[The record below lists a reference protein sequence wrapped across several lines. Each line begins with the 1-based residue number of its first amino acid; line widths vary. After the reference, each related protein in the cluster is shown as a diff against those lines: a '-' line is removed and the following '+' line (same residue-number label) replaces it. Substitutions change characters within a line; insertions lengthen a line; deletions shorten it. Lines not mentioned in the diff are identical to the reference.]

1 MRHIL
6 FYLLLALCHLPALS
20 APPSL
25 VAAKAYLKDS
35 TGNASVDG
43 VAEGDFRPF
52 VGNFQMIF
60 QTSPLWI
67 RLTLEVPPAGL
78 ADTHNSGGPQVLRVG
93 PHALD
98 HIELYERV
106 AGKWVRQIAGDL
118 HANTRSVCP
127 DDYHCFALNPGRT
140 PSDPLYLRIQT
151 PGLASVDA
159 DVLQGQALLAAVSS
173 RVTALTVSLTVAL
186 GLLCVG
192 LFQTWKEKTTLFFI
206 YCLFQASVIAFLATN
221 TGLIERAL
229 PMLLPDTHNFLGQ
242 ASLIARYFFMLLA
255 GWFLL
260 AYHQPTPTY
269 QRFIQTLIL
278 ISASSLTLLILG
290 HVQTALL
297 LNMLNFYLIPLVQ
310 IYGIF
315 SARHLAVSSRYILLA
330 AYGISA
336 TALAIGSLSILGA
349 IANPQLHSAVNTGG
363 DWRLNGLFVGMV
375 FFLLILVEERIRR
388 ADKNREMEK
397 LRQRSEQAH
406 ANEEKLN
413 ERSSLIDML
422 THELKNPLGT
432 IQFSLATL
440 KRAVTGD
447 AESLQRVHRIEV
459 SVKRMDDLIEHVAD
473 SNKID
478 RTGLIE
484 QRERMPA
491 RELVQELLDEYPA
504 LARFDVHIQEGAAFL
519 ADRKMLT
526 IILENLLRN
535 AWKYSVAEAPITISV
550 TLLPGDGAGGEA
562 TPDDIGLTCFEVS
575 NEVVAGLEPDE
586 SRLFERYYRHPGV
599 QDQPGMGIGLTL
611 VQSAAEKIGATV
623 GYRRQGPRVFFNL
636 RIPN

>member
-1 MRHIL
+1 MRRL
-6 FYLLLALCHLPALS
+6 FLCLLCLLCQWTAQS
-20 APPSL
+20 AHAGL
-25 VAAKAYLKDS
+25 IAEKAYFKD
-35 TGNASVDG
+35 TAGNASVESIE
-43 VAEGDFRPF
+43 ASDFRAYE
-52 VGNFQMIF
+52 GNFQMWF
-60 QTSPLWI
+60 EKQPVWL
-67 RLTLEVPPAGL
+67 RLTPQALPK
-78 ADTHNSGGPQVLRVG
+78 ADADRLNTADSQFVRIG
-93 PHALD
+93 PHSLD

-106 AGKWVRQIAGDL
+106 AGKWVRQIAGDR
-118 HANTRSVCP
+118 HAHTRSVCP
-127 DDYHCFALNPGRT
+127 DDYHCFALNPNRT
-140 PSDPLYLRIQT
+140 PMDPIYLRIQT
-151 PGLASVDA
+151 PGVAPVDTN
-159 DVLQGQALLAAVSS
+159 LLGESALMATVTA
-173 RVTALTVSLTVAL
+173 RVTAVTISLSIAV
-186 GLLCVG
+186 GLLLLGVF
-192 LFQTWKEKTTLFFI
+192 LALTRKTLLFFI
-206 YCLFQASVIAFLATN
+206 YSLFQTFVIIYLATN
-221 TGLIERAL
+221 TGLVERIFPTVEPQTL
-229 PMLLPDTHNFLGQ
+229 NFLGH
-242 ASLIARYFFMLLA
+242 ASLIARFFFMMIG
-255 GWFLL
+255 GWVLL
-260 AYHQPTPTY
+260 AYHQPTHLY
-269 QRFIQTLIL
+269 RQLMLGLIT
-278 ISASSLTLLILG
+278 ISVSSMTLLVLG
-290 HVQTALL
+290 HVQTALMLNL
-297 LNMLNFYLIPLVQ
+297 LNLYLSPLVQ

-315 SARHLAVSSRYILLA
+315 SVRHRIGNRGYILLT
-330 AYGISA
+330 AYGVYASM
-336 TALAIGSLSILGA
+336 LAIGTLSILGG
-349 IANPQLHSAVNTGG
+349 IANPKLYSAVNTGG
-363 DWRLNGLFVGMV
+363 DWRLNGLFVGIVV
-375 FFLLILVEERIRR
+375 FLIVLGEERSRR
-388 ADKNREMEK
+388 ADQDRELEA
-397 LRQRSEQAH
+397 LRRGSEQART
-406 ANEEKLN
+406 NEEKLN
-413 ERSSLIDML
+413 ERSALIDML